1 MPGSSVRHP
10 HWSKNHGEECLCPSF
25 SYSVLRG
32 KGGSAIRKA
41 FCPTVQ
47 RMAFFFTLVF
57 LLFLG
62 LLVAL
67 IVGDGIRVLVS
78 SLVIVEL
85 DIDPFL
91 GFLRVT
97 TVGIGKIFLA
107 GRFRIGRWSET
118 VCVSCNLSESLR
130 ENEFMMHFEDVGS
143 LRSDFNAWMK
153 TWQGWL
159 F

>member
-1 MPGSSVRHP
+1 
-10 HWSKNHGEECLCPSF
+10 
-25 SYSVLRG
+25 
-32 KGGSAIRKA
+32 
-41 FCPTVQ
+41 
-47 RMAFFFTLVF
+47 MAVFFTLVF

-97 TVGIGKIFLA
+97 RVGIGKIFLA
-107 GRFRIGRWSET
+107 GRFRIGR
-118 VCVSCNLSESLR
+118 
-130 ENEFMMHFEDVGS
+130 
-143 LRSDFNAWMK
+143 
-153 TWQGWL
+153 
-159 F
+159 